1 MNKEPIKH
9 KDPFLGEIL
18 LTPIGQV
25 ILDAFL
31 NTETYYLVVDERI
44 SKRGLGAGVFI
55 RNDETGEI
63 KFLRGEQIE
72 MIAKIYDKLTRL
84 D

>member
-1 MNKEPIKH
+1 MNKENIKH

-63 KFLRGEQIE
+63 KFLRGEQIK
-72 MIAKIYDKLTRL
+72 MISKIHDKLIGL